1 MSNSYYAM
9 QDAKRAAALDG
20 LNWDRMGAAK
30 QDEYIAAEMI
40 KRGYVKQSYMGAGA
54 YRWGKK

>member
-9 QDAKRAAALDG
+9 QDAKMAAALDG
-20 LNWDRMGAAK
+20 LNWNRMGAAK

-40 KRGYVKQSYMGAGA
+40 KRGYVKQSYMGAGSWK
-54 YRWGKK
+54 WGKK

>member
-30 QDEYIAAEMI
+30 QDEYIDAEMI